1 MEILQTTLRKRRD
14 SSRKMLNLRT
24 TSKTWNIAS
33 WVWIFIESF
42 KILVLGLGD
51 SNYSTYQGFPNKLD
65 KILQDFGAERVLKKG
80 EADDQVGY
88 ENLFER
94 FLNIPF
100 FEISQFSK
108 KWKGK
113 TTNEEMAR
121 KNIQLSSI
129 SFFRLVSLVYSY
141 VITRDVLIF
150 KNFNFETLNSRLQF
164 FHVSSGDLSKEGI
177 CNPIS
182 IHRWSPVQTYLS
194 LCLIDALEF

>member
-150 KNFNFETLNSRLQF
+150 KILISKRWIRGSSF
-164 FHVSSGDLSKEGI
+164 FMFQAGI
-177 CNPIS
+177 CQKKGFVILFQFIVDRLFKHIS
-182 IHRWSPVQTYLS
+182 PSAS
-194 LCLIDALEF
+194 